1 MIEKNITPNE
11 NLVQDISNELIF
23 GHTHNG
29 VECAAC
35 PTAKRACDRAWFS
48 AKQIEEWSGM
58 PKKTLWRWLERIE
71 KARRIAS
78 VSDMTQTYIQD
89 SCGVPH
95 ETTLYNLNVLNQLAM
110 ACIDNEKLNEV
121 SCKFSDILSEVET
134 TGSYSVTQTQ
144 QQSMMCLPQDY
155 ESALE
160 ALLTEVRKNKTLQAE
175 LTSEKEAHEK
185 DNEDFRNGLDIL
197 NAQKAQIG
205 SKREATAM
213 ATASSARAHQHFA
226 EKVLETH
233 ASELIALRAAVEE
246 RRSHLWDASRTAHA
260 IYRLNA
266 LKKEYSLNTLQN
278 KARILLSHFATKL
291 GKPSIPLPNGA
302 TYTDSFGRLQTA
314 VSTYYERDVADAVL
328 DWVIENPNDFARL
341 GGKRDP
347 LHDEW

>member
-48 AKQIEEWSGM
+48 AKQIEEWSSM
-58 PKKTLWRWLERIE
+58 STTTLWRRLGRLE
-71 KARRIAS
+71 KARRIQS
-78 VSDMTQTYIQD
+78 FSDMKKTPILD
-89 SCGVPH
+89 NAGVPH

-160 ALLTEVRKNKTLQAE
+160 ALLTEVRKTKALQAE
-175 LTSEKEAHEK
+175 LNSEKEAHEK
-185 DNEDFRNGLDIL
+185 DNEDFRTGLDIL

-233 ASELIALRAAVEE
+233 ASELIALRAAMEE
-246 RRSHLWDASRTAHA
+246 RRSHLWDANRTAHA
-260 IYRLNA
+260 IYRLNV

-278 KARILLSHFATKL
+278 KARDLLSHFAEKL

-302 TYTDSFGRLQTA
+302 TYTDSFGRLQTS
-314 VSTYYERDVADAVL
+314 VSTFYERDVADAVL
-328 DWVIENPNDFARL
+328 DWVVEHPDDFARI

-347 LHDEW
+347 LLDEW